1 MVFDIYSWDKRVIV
15 ERINLAMDRISL
27 IRAEEDAKFK
37 DFFAELASFFGKGK

>member
-27 IRAEEDAKFK
+27 ISGKKKKA
-37 DFFAELASFFGKGK
+37 ASLKL